1 MTYDEEQEVIERE
14 FILPIENDSKWYS
27 DTREAVQHGQ
37 HEAFANICY
46 AYADRILRQLGM
58 ETTSSTSRRS
68 DTCMLNVK
76 TRVALQLWEREGVP
90 DFLVMDKDLLISHRY
105 LVQEISRLK
114 SKRTTRVTQPQP
126 EQTESETIMNTT
138 TQAFQTKH
146 YIFGQDVSAMSTS
159 QLIDSIKRVEKEI
172 ADLKAVATT
181 STKIGAMVEDLTSM
195 LAKIVEVLDAQK

>member
-14 FILPIENDSKWYS
+14 FILTIRNNGKWYE
-27 DTREAVQHGQ
+27 DTRDYVEGGRY
-37 HEAFANICY
+37 EDFADICHDY
-46 AYADRILRQLGM
+46 TDQILRRTGM
-58 ETTSSTSRRS
+58 STTSATDKRS
-68 DTCMLNVK
+68 DTCMLSVK
-76 TRVALQLWEREGVP
+76 TRVALLLWESENVP
-90 DFLVMDKDLLISHRY
+90 DSKVTGKGTLISHRDH
-105 LVQEISRLK
+105 VREISRIGSK
-114 SKRTTRVTQPQP
+114 SAAFNQIKPQP
-126 EQTESETIMNTT
+126 ESETIVNITP
-138 TQAFQTKH
+138 AFQTKH

>member
-37 HEAFANICY
+37 YEAFANICY
-46 AYADRILRQLGM
+46 DYADLILRRTGM
-58 ETTSSTSRRS
+58 STTSSTSRRS

-90 DFLVMDKDLLISHRY
+90 DFLVMDKETLSSHRV
-105 LVQEISRLK
+105 LVREISRLE

-126 EQTESETIMNTT
+126 EQTESETIVNTT
-138 TQAFQTKH
+138 PAFQTKH

-195 LAKIVEVLDAQK
+195 LTKIVEVLDAQK

>member
-1 MTYDEEQEVIERE
+1 MTFDEEQEILERD
-14 FILPIENDSKWYS
+14 FILTIENDSKWYS
-27 DTREAVQHGQ
+27 DTREAVQHEQ
-37 HEAFANICY
+37 YEAFANICY
-46 AYADRILRQLGM
+46 AYADLILRRTGM
-58 ETTSSTSRRS
+58 STTSSTSRRS

-76 TRVALQLWEREGVP
+76 TRIALQLWEREGVP
-90 DFLVMDKDLLISHRY
+90 DFLVMDKETLSSHRA
-105 LVQEISRLK
+105 LVREISRLE

-138 TQAFQTKH
+138 TPAFQTKH

>member
-1 MTYDEEQEVIERE
+1 MTFDEEQEILERD
-14 FILPIENDSKWYS
+14 FILTIENDRKWYS

-46 AYADRILRQLGM
+46 AYADPILRRTGM
-58 ETTSSTSRRS
+58 STTSSTSRRS

-76 TRVALQLWEREGVP
+76 TRIALQLWEREGVP
-90 DFLVMDKDLLISHRY
+90 DFLVMDKETLSSHRA
-105 LVQEISRLK
+105 LVREISRLE

-138 TQAFQTKH
+138 PAFQTKH
-146 YIFGQDVSAMSTS
+146 YVFGQDVSAMSTS

-181 STKIGAMVEDLTSM
+181 SAKIGAMVEDLTSM